1 MDPILHVSIIVGCL
15 LLSAFFSG
23 SETALLRL
31 RDDEVERDAHTARGP
46 AVLAA
51 QRLLRST
58 SRLLVTIL
66 LGNNV
71 VNILAASVSSALA
84 IYYLGER
91 VGIAVSTITLTLV
104 VLIFCEVMPKALA
117 ARNPR
122 GIAYLVALPLYLLHQ
137 GLRPVHAAF
146 DRFVDPFVE
155 AITGGHGHEDDGA
168 AYSEEV
174 LRMALRMREGQ
185 PEGSALAIIRSAAD
199 AADTTAGDIMVPAT
213 EIVAFDED
221 TPPEELLEQMLANRY
236 TRVPIQ
242 RDSVDHML
250 GKVHLK
256 DLIRLVRSG
265 GPDLQSIVRPIL
277 RIPPRK
283 PILPLLSDMQRAFIH
298 MAIVKDEFGRTL
310 GLVTQ
315 EDVLEELVGEIRDE
329 FDREELLT
337 VRPMPDGGYH
347 ALGRVKVADFNRE
360 TGFEVPAEPGDS
372 LSGLL
377 FNSLGRLARE
387 GEKLTLEDY
396 ELEVLAVSGTR
407 ITEVG
412 VRATQE
418 TPAEA

>member
-1 MDPILHVSIIVGCL
+1 MDPIVHVVIIAICL
-15 LLSAFFSG
+15 LLSGFFSS

-71 VNILAASVSSALA
+71 VNILAASVASALSV
-84 IYYLGER
+84 YYLGER
-91 VGIAVSTITLTLV
+91 VGIAVSTISLTLI
-104 VLIFCEVMPKALA
+104 VLIFCEVIPKALA

-122 GIAYLVALPLYLLHQ
+122 GVAYMVSLPLYLLHQ
-137 GLRPVHAAF
+137 ALRPVHLAF

-155 AITGGHGHEDDGA
+155 SVTGGHGHEDDGA

-174 LRMALRMREGQ
+174 LRMALRLREGQ
-185 PEGSALAIIRSAAD
+185 PEGTALAIIRAAAD
-199 AADTTAGDIMVPAT
+199 AADTNAGDVMVPAT
-213 EIVAFDED
+213 EIVAFEED
-221 TPPEELLEQMLANRY
+221 TPPEELLEKMLANRY

-242 RDSVDHML
+242 RGSVDHML

-256 DLIRLVRSG
+256 DVIRLVRSG
-265 GPDLQSIVRPIL
+265 GRELTPIIRPIL

-298 MAIVKDEFGRTL
+298 LAIVKDEFGRTL
-310 GLVTQ
+310 GLITQ

-337 VRPMPDGGYH
+337 VRPMEDGGFR

-377 FNSLGRLARE
+377 FNSLGRLASE
-387 GEKLTLEDY
+387 GEKLTLENY
-396 ELEVLAVSGTR
+396 ELEVLSVSGTR

-412 VRATQE
+412 IRAT
-418 TPAEA
+418 TA